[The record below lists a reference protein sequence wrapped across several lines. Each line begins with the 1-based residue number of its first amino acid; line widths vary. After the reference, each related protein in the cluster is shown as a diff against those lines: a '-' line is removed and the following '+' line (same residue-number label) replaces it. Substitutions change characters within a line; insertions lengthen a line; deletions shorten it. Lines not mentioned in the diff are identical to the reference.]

1 MIKKM
6 VKKLYLFLLFNFPI
20 FVFTQEYPQELA
32 VDNSY
37 NFIQFYSNE
46 VAKKIQNHFDDV
58 TNEKLVFVHYGGSH
72 IQAEIP
78 TTKARSLFQDKYGNG
93 GRGLIF
99 SYGAANTYSSVNY
112 KSSFKGDWTY
122 VKSFQGRKQIPLGI
136 CGMSVDTK
144 SQNAE
149 LNFLFKT
156 KLETTNSLLHLFYEK
171 DASAGKFS
179 IWFDSINIS
188 LDSIKIEQTSYGI
201 IIPCPNSVNNISIK
215 ISCEENQHFTF
226 YGLNIEKNTNNGVIY
241 HSTGVGAAAIR
252 SILVLDKLEEQLPI
266 IKPDFVFLDFG
277 TNDILYTNK
286 IDPKLVNQIESAISK
301 IKSISPEALVILTST
316 QDLFYKGNVIT
327 AGPIFRDLMDSIA
340 QANNC
345 LFWNWYDLAGGLGT
359 IKKWHTLGYAQADGI
374 HLNTKGYQL
383 KGQKI
388 FESFENTLAK
398 IKSTPAISS
407 LHITGKKYN
416 VKELKKNPI
425 EKSQI
430 NDSLKI
436 NQKNV
441 NSDNEK
447 AIVSEKVIKPV
458 EKKIVEKKI
467 IEKKTV
473 EKSYTVKKGDNLSL
487 IANKFHV
494 SVTALKNKNN
504 LKTDLIRPGQ
514 TIKIP

>member
-1 MIKKM
+1 M
-6 VKKLYLFLLFNFPI
+6 
-20 FVFTQEYPQELA
+20 
-32 VDNSY
+32 
-37 NFIQFYSNE
+37 
-46 VAKKIQNHFDDV
+46 
-58 TNEKLVFVHYGGSH
+58 
-72 IQAEIP
+72 
-78 TTKARSLFQDKYGNG
+78 
-93 GRGLIF
+93 
-99 SYGAANTYSSVNY
+99 
-112 KSSFKGDWTY
+112 
-122 VKSFQGRKQIPLGI
+122 
-136 CGMSVDTK
+136 
-144 SQNAE
+144 
-149 LNFLFKT
+149 
-156 KLETTNSLLHLFYEK
+156 
-171 DASAGKFS
+171 
-179 IWFDSINIS
+179 
-188 LDSIKIEQTSYGI
+188 
-201 IIPCPNSVNNISIK
+201 
-215 ISCEENQHFTF
+215 
-226 YGLNIEKNTNNGVIY
+226 
-241 HSTGVGAAAIR
+241 
-252 SILVLDKLEEQLPI
+252 
-266 IKPDFVFLDFG
+266 
-277 TNDILYTNK
+277 
-286 IDPKLVNQIESAISK
+286 
-301 IKSISPEALVILTST
+301 TST

-398 IKSTPAISS
+398 IKNTPAISS

-441 NSDNEK
+441 NSNNEK
-447 AIVSEKVIKPV
+447 EIISEKEIKPN
-458 EKKIVEKKI
+458 EKKI